1 MNYPKLEVLLVLDYS
16 NNRTFNCPEVFMQNR
31 HVIELSPS
39 GKTFETRQELLLD
52 AMLAS
57 GLPVPFSCRR
67 GACGSCKVK
76 VVSGRYQAKQRDA
89 DTPAPSYPLAADE
102 MLLCQSHACSDM
114 RLEIPGWSLDA
125 PSLAFHAQV
134 HSKRE
139 LSADIV
145 ELVLQPAQPLE
156 VRAGQ
161 YVRFR
166 LDNGDSRCFSIA
178 NLPAQDQGQLVFHIR
193 KVSGGVFTESLLPT
207 LQAGAVLKLEGPVGA
222 CTWQHEDQRPL
233 VLFATG
239 TGYAGIKPLLLT
251 AMAHAAEV
259 TLYWGGSSTADF
271 YDRAFL
277 EQASLEYPHFRWHP
291 VLSAEA
297 RVQQVA
303 LGQAHR
309 WADTQVYACGNAT
322 MISQAREQCLAA
334 GVPPHRFVAEAF
346 VASGALAP
354 QLSTANTLHPE
365 LEKVGP
371 RYSLDGMLAARE
383 QSVRAVAAI
392 ASQLHVGMTT
402 AQALEMAAQTL
413 QAMGASHTWHP
424 TYIRFGDDTVRTPR
438 QGIDPDRV
446 LRTTDIVVVD
456 VGPVWDGYEG
466 DYGDTFVFGQ
476 HELHHACVKAL
487 HAVFDETRLAW
498 GRGLTG
504 RELYDF
510 AERSAQAKG
519 WQLERNLAGHRVADF
534 PHVLYGQDKLAE
546 VEIVPSEVV
555 WVLEIQLCHPTEPIG
570 AFFEDI
576 LITFTDMDEQYAN
589 TQPHPR

>member
-1 MNYPKLEVLLVLDYS
+1 
-16 NNRTFNCPEVFMQNR
+16 MQSR

-39 GKTFETRQELLLD
+39 GKTFEASQELLLD

-76 VVSGRYQAKQRDA
+76 VVSGQYQDKQRDA

-114 RLEIPGWSLDA
+114 RLAIPGWSLDT
-125 PSLAFHAQV
+125 PTLVFQAQV
-134 HSKRE
+134 HNQRE

-145 ELVLQPAQPLE
+145 ELVLQPAQPLA

-161 YVRFR
+161 YVRFQ

-178 NLPAQDQGQLVFHIR
+178 NLPVQDQGELVFHIR
-193 KVSGGVFTESLLPT
+193 KVSGGVFTEGLLPT
-207 LQAGAVLKLEGPVGA
+207 LQAGAVLILEGPVGA
-222 CTWQHEDQRPL
+222 CTWQHEDHRPL

-251 AMAHAAEV
+251 ALARGAKV

-277 EQASLEYPHFRWHP
+277 EQASHEHPNFRWHP

-303 LGQAHR
+303 LGQAHQ
-309 WADTQVYACGNAT
+309 WADTQVYACGNAA
-322 MISQAREQCLAA
+322 MINQARELCLAA
-334 GVPPHRFVAEAF
+334 GVQPHRFVAEAF

-354 QLSTANTLHPE
+354 QAAAANTLHPE

-383 QSVRAVAAI
+383 QSVRSVAAI
-392 ASQLHVGMTT
+392 ASQLRVGMTT

-438 QGIDPDRV
+438 QGIDLQRV

-476 HELHHACVKAL
+476 RDLHHACVKAL
-487 HAVFDETRLAW
+487 HEVFDETRQAW

-504 RELYDF
+504 RALYDF
-510 AERSAQAKG
+510 AEHSAQAKG
-519 WQLERNLAGHRVADF
+519 WQLERNLAGHRIADF
-534 PHVLYGQDKLAE
+534 PHMLYGQDKLAE

-555 WVLEIQLCHPTEPIG
+555 WVLEIQLCHPTEPVG

-576 LITFTDMDEQYAN
+576 LIGEGKPTVA
-589 TQPHPR
+589 RAA

>member
-1 MNYPKLEVLLVLDYS
+1 MEVLLVLDYS
-16 NNRTFNCPEVFMQNR
+16 NNRTSTCPEVPMQNR

-39 GKTFETRQELLLD
+39 GKTFDASQELLLD

-76 VVSGRYQAKQRDA
+76 VVAGQYRHKQRTA
-89 DTPAPSYPLAADE
+89 DMPAPCYPLAADE

-114 RLEIPGWSLDA
+114 RLEIPGWSLETQA
-125 PSLAFHAQV
+125 LEIHAQV
-134 HSKRE
+134 HGKRE
-139 LSADIV
+139 LSADII
-145 ELVLQPAQPLE
+145 ELVLQPAQPLAA
-156 VRAGQ
+156 RAGQ

-193 KVSGGVFTESLLPT
+193 KVSGGLFTERLLPT
-207 LQAGAVLKLEGPVGA
+207 LQAGDTLKLEGPVGA

-251 AMAHAAEV
+251 ALAGDAEV
-259 TLYWGGSSTADF
+259 TLYWGGRSDADF
-271 YDRAFL
+271 YDREFL
-277 EQASLEYPHFRWHP
+277 EQASRAHAHFRWHP
-291 VLSAEA
+291 VLSDQA

-303 LGQAHR
+303 LAQAHR
-309 WADTQVYACGNAT
+309 WADTQVYACGNVT
-322 MISQAREQCLAA
+322 MISQVREQCLAA
-334 GVPPHRFVAEAF
+334 GLQPHRFVAEAF
-346 VASGALAP
+346 VASGAQAP
-354 QLSTANTLHPE
+354 EASTASPLHPD

-383 QSVRAVAAI
+383 QSVRAVTAI
-392 ASQLHVGMTT
+392 ASQLKVGMTT

-438 QGIDPDRV
+438 QGIDLQRV
-446 LRTTDIVVVD
+446 LRNTDIVVVD

-487 HAVFDETRLAW
+487 HEVFDETRQAW
-498 GRGLTG
+498 GHGLTG

-519 WQLERNLAGHRVADF
+519 WQLERNLAGHRIADF

-555 WVLEIQLCHPTEPIG
+555 WVLEIQLCHPSEPVG

-576 LITFTDMDEQYAN
+576 LIGEAR
-589 TQPHPR
+589 PLS

>member
-1 MNYPKLEVLLVLDYS
+1 MEVLRVLDYS
-16 NNRTFNCPEVFMQNR
+16 NNPTSICPEVYMQSR

-39 GKTFETRQELLLD
+39 GKTFEASQELLLD

-76 VVSGRYQAKQRDA
+76 VVSGQYQDKQRAA
-89 DTPAPSYPLAADE
+89 DVPAPCYPLAADE

-114 RLEIPGWSLDA
+114 RLEIPGWSLETPA
-125 PSLAFHAQV
+125 LETYAQV
-134 HSKRE
+134 LGKRE
-139 LSADIV
+139 LSADII
-145 ELVLQPAQPLE
+145 ELVLRPAQPLE

-178 NLPAQDQGQLVFHIR
+178 NLPAQAQGQLVFHIR
-193 KVSGGVFTESLLPT
+193 KVTGGLFTERLLPT
-207 LQAGAVLKLEGPVGA
+207 LQAGDSLKLEGPVGA
-222 CTWQHEDQRPL
+222 CTWQHDDHRPL

-251 AMAHAAEV
+251 ALASDAEV
-259 TLYWGGSSTADF
+259 TLYWGGKTTADF

-277 EQASLEYPHFRWHP
+277 DQASRTHSRFRWHP
-291 VLSAEA
+291 VLAGQA

-303 LGQAHR
+303 LAQAHR
-309 WADTQVYACGNAT
+309 WADTQVYACGNPA

-334 GVPPHRFVAEAF
+334 GLQPHRFVAEAF
-346 VASGALAP
+346 VASGALVPEA
-354 QLSTANTLHPE
+354 SAANTLHPV

-383 QSVRAVAAI
+383 QSVRSVAAI

-438 QGIDPDRV
+438 QGIDLQRV
-446 LRTTDIVVVD
+446 LRPSDIVVVD

-466 DYGDTFVFGQ
+466 DYGDTFVFG
-476 HELHHACVKAL
+476 ERDLHHACVKAL
-487 HAVFDETRLAW
+487 HEVFDETRQAW

-519 WQLERNLAGHRVADF
+519 WQLERNLAGHRIADF

-555 WVLEIQLCHPTEPIG
+555 WVLEIQLCHPSEPVG

-576 LITFTDMDEQYAN
+576 LIGEARPVAATAA
-589 TQPHPR
+589 

>member
-76 VVSGRYQAKQRDA
+76 VVSGRYQDKQRDA

-193 KVSGGVFTESLLPT
+193 KVSGGVFTEGLLPT

>member
-1 MNYPKLEVLLVLDYS
+1 
-16 NNRTFNCPEVFMQNR
+16 MQSR
-31 HVIELSPS
+31 HIIELSPS
-39 GKTFETRQELLLD
+39 GKTFEASQGLLLD

-76 VVSGRYQAKQRDA
+76 VVSGLYQDKQRDA
-89 DTPAPSYPLAADE
+89 DTPAPSYPLAPDE

-114 RLEIPGWSLDA
+114 RLEIPGWSLDV
-125 PSLAFHAQV
+125 PTLAFQAQV
-134 HSKRE
+134 HSKRA

-145 ELVLQPAQPLE
+145 ELVLQPDQPLE

-161 YVRFR
+161 YVRFQ
-166 LDNGDSRCFSIA
+166 LGNGDSRCFSIA

-193 KVSGGVFTESLLPT
+193 KVSGGLFTEGLLST
-207 LQAGAVLKLEGPVGA
+207 LQAGDTLTLEGPLGA

-233 VLFATG
+233 VLLATG

-251 AMAHAAEV
+251 ALARNTDV

-271 YDRAFL
+271 YDRDFL
-277 EQASLEYPHFRWHP
+277 DQASHAYPHFCWHP
-291 VLSAEA
+291 VLSAQA

-303 LGQAHR
+303 LGQAHQ
-309 WADTQVYACGNAT
+309 WAETQVYACGNAA

-334 GVPPHRFVAEAF
+334 GVQPHRFVAEAF
-346 VASGALAP
+346 VASGAMTP
-354 QLSTANTLHPE
+354 QPSATNTRHPE

-371 RYSLDGMLAARE
+371 RFSLDGMLAARE
-383 QSVRAVAAI
+383 QSVRSVAAI
-392 ASQLHVGMTT
+392 ASQLRVGMTT

-438 QGIDPDRV
+438 QGIDLQRV

-476 HELHHACVKAL
+476 RELHHACVKAL
-487 HAVFDETRLAW
+487 HEVFDETRDAW

-519 WQLERNLAGHRVADF
+519 WQLERNLAGHRIADF
-534 PHVLYGQDKLAE
+534 PHVLYGQEKLAD

-555 WVLEIQLCHPTEPIG
+555 WVLEIQLCHPTEPVG

-576 LITFTDMDEQYAN
+576 LIGEPGSAQA
-589 TQPHPR
+589 RAA

>member
-16 NNRTFNCPEVFMQNR
+16 NNRTSIYAEVFMQSR

-39 GKTFETRQELLLD
+39 GKTFEASQELLLD

-76 VVSGRYQAKQRDA
+76 VVSGQYQDKQRDA
-89 DTPAPSYPLAADE
+89 DTPAPSYPLAVDE

-114 RLEIPGWSLDA
+114 RLEIPGWSLDTPA
-125 PSLAFHAQV
+125 LQFQSQV
-134 HSKRE
+134 YSKRA

-161 YVRFR
+161 YVKFQ

-178 NLPAQDQGQLVFHIR
+178 NLPAQDQGRLVFHIR
-193 KVSGGVFTESLLPT
+193 TVSGGLFTEGLLPA
-207 LQAGAVLKLEGPVGA
+207 LQAGDSVKLEGPLGA
-222 CTWQHEDQRPL
+222 CTWQHEDQHPL

-251 AMAHAAEV
+251 ALARDTEV
-259 TLYWGGSSTADF
+259 TLYWGGAAADF
-271 YDRAFL
+271 YDREFL
-277 EQASLEYPHFRWHP
+277 DHASRAYPHLRWHP

-297 RVQQVA
+297 RIEHVA
-303 LGQAHR
+303 LAHAHR
-309 WADTQVYACGNAT
+309 WAATQVYACGNAS
-322 MISQAREQCLAA
+322 MISLTREQCLAA
-334 GVPPHRFVAEAF
+334 GVQPHRFVAEAF
-346 VASGALAP
+346 VASGALPA
-354 QLSTANTLHPE
+354 QASATRTLHPE

-383 QSVRAVAAI
+383 QSVRAVTAI
-392 ASQLHVGMTT
+392 ASQLQVGMTT
-402 AQALEMAAQTL
+402 AQALEMAAHTL

-438 QGIDPDRV
+438 QGIDLQRA

-476 HELHHACVKAL
+476 HPLHHACVKAL
-487 HAVFDETRLAW
+487 HEVFDETRLAW
-498 GRGLTG
+498 SRGLTG

-519 WQLERNLAGHRVADF
+519 WQLERNLAGHRIADF
-534 PHVLYGQDKLAE
+534 PHVLYSQEKLAE
-546 VEIVPSEVV
+546 VEFVPSEVV
-555 WVLEIQLCHPTEPIG
+555 WVLEIQLCHPTEPVG

-576 LITFTDMDEQYAN
+576 LIGEARAVTATAA
-589 TQPHPR
+589 

>member
-1 MNYPKLEVLLVLDYS
+1 MNYSKLEVLLVLDYS
-16 NNRTFNCPEVFMQNR
+16 NNQTSICPEVFMHSR

-39 GKTFETRQELLLD
+39 GKTFEATQELLLD

-57 GLPVPFSCRR
+57 GLPVPFSCRS
-67 GACGSCKVK
+67 GACGSCKVR
-76 VVSGRYQAKQRDA
+76 VVSGQYRDKQRAA

-125 PSLAFHAQV
+125 PALKTSAQV
-134 HSKRE
+134 LSKRT
-139 LSADIV
+139 LSTDII
-145 ELVLQPAQPLE
+145 ELVLLPAQPLE

-166 LDNGDSRCFSIA
+166 LNNGDSRCFSIA

-193 KVSGGVFTESLLPT
+193 RVSGGLFTEHLLPM
-207 LQAGAVLKLEGPVGA
+207 LQTGDALQLEGPVGA
-222 CTWQHEDQRPL
+222 CTWQHDDQRPL

-251 AMAHAAEV
+251 ALARDAEV
-259 TLYWGGSSTADF
+259 TLYWGGSSAADF
-271 YDRAFL
+271 YDREFL
-277 EQASLEYPHFRWHP
+277 DQASHAHPHFRWHP
-291 VLSAEA
+291 ILSPQA

-303 LGQAHR
+303 LTQAHR
-309 WADTQVYACGNAT
+309 WAETQVYACGNAA

-334 GVPPHRFVAEAF
+334 GVQAHRFVAEAF
-346 VASGALAP
+346 VASGAVAAAAALPSA
-354 QLSTANTLHPE
+354 LHPE

-392 ASQLHVGMTT
+392 ASQLQVGMTT

-438 QGIDPDRV
+438 QGIDLQRV

-466 DYGDTFVFGQ
+466 DYGDTFVFGE
-476 HELHHACVKAL
+476 HPLHLACVKAL
-487 HAVFDETRLAW
+487 HEVFDETRQAW
-498 GRGLTG
+498 GRGLSG
-504 RELYDF
+504 RELYDV

-519 WQLERNLAGHRVADF
+519 WQLERNLAGHRIADF

-555 WVLEIQLCHPTEPIG
+555 WVLEIQLCHPTKPVG

-576 LITFTDMDEQYAN
+576 LIAEAKPIATAAA
-589 TQPHPR
+589 

>member
-1 MNYPKLEVLLVLDYS
+1 
-16 NNRTFNCPEVFMQNR
+16 MQNR

-39 GKTFETRQELLLD
+39 GKTFDASQELLLD

-76 VVSGRYQAKQRDA
+76 VVSGQYRDKQRTA
-89 DTPAPSYPLAADE
+89 DMPAPCYPLAADE

-114 RLEIPGWSLDA
+114 RLEIPGWSLETQA
-125 PSLAFHAQV
+125 LEIHAQV
-134 HSKRE
+134 HGKRE
-139 LSADIV
+139 LSADII
-145 ELVLQPAQPLE
+145 ELVLQPAQPLA

-193 KVSGGVFTESLLPT
+193 KVSGGLFTERLLPT
-207 LQAGAVLKLEGPVGA
+207 LQAGDSLKLEGPVGA

-251 AMAHAAEV
+251 ALAGDAEV
-259 TLYWGGSSTADF
+259 TLYWGGRSDADF
-271 YDRAFL
+271 YDREFL
-277 EQASLEYPHFRWHP
+277 DQASRAHAHFRWHP
-291 VLSAEA
+291 VLSDQA

-303 LGQAHR
+303 LAQAHR

-322 MISQAREQCLAA
+322 MISQVREQCLAA
-334 GVPPHRFVAEAF
+334 GLQPHRFVAEAF

-354 QLSTANTLHPE
+354 AASTANPLHPE

-383 QSVRAVAAI
+383 QSVRAVTAI
-392 ASQLHVGMTT
+392 ASQLKVGMTT
-402 AQALEMAAQTL
+402 AQALEMAGQTL

-438 QGIDPDRV
+438 QGIDLQRV
-446 LRTTDIVVVD
+446 LRNTDIVVVD

-487 HAVFDETRLAW
+487 HEVFDETRQTW

-519 WQLERNLAGHRVADF
+519 WQLERNLAGHRIADF

-555 WVLEIQLCHPTEPIG
+555 WVLEIQLCHPTEPVG

-576 LITFTDMDEQYAN
+576 LIGEARPFAN
-589 TQPHPR
+589 LRRDRAA